1 MKIREVEKITGL
13 TAKAIRLYEEKG
25 LIRVSR
31 QDNSYRDYSEDV
43 IEKLKLIRILR
54 ELDVPLSQIKL
65 HFNGIMTLEELLND
79 RKAEMEKENIF
90 HRENYD
96 KCIRLIRELQL
107 DDMKTEETP
116 AVISPHRTLLGL
128 DIGTTNISAVLL
140 EEETG
145 NVLETYVVSNASRL
159 PTESDLA
166 ECNVD
171 WIVNKAV
178 RIVESLVKMYP
189 NTRCIG
195 ITGQMHGMLYIS
207 DAGQALSPF
216 YTWQDGRG
224 NRKYSEECTYSAEI
238 EARTGYTCNT
248 GYAFSTLFYNACEHI
263 EPPGAYSFCTIM
275 DYVAMRLTGRKS
287 PLVHPSNAASFGLY
301 DIQNHGFDRIAIQRL
316 GLSHLTLP
324 EVAEQEDNTVGYYQ
338 NIPVSVAI
346 GDNPASFFGSVKN
359 EKESVLVNFGTGSQ
373 VSLVVERYQTVPEGL
388 EIRPY
393 LFGKYLICGSALCGG
408 KAYALLERFFSDYAK
423 ALLPEA
429 TSQYEL
435 MNRFAKEAYTD
446 GHALSVST
454 QFCGTRKKPFLRGSI
469 TGIDDTN
476 FTPGQL
482 ILGVLRGM
490 AEELKDYYDQMKPRK
505 VTHLVASGN
514 AVKRNEVLQWVLED
528 VFQKKVELTDNNEE
542 AAIGS
547 ALYAYSSLQPLGED
561 RI

>member
-54 ELDVPLSQIKL
+54 DLDVPLSQIRL

-90 HRENYD
+90 HRESYD
-96 KCIRLIRELQL
+96 KCVRLIHELRIC
-107 DDMKTEETP
+107 DMGIEEPPVTIDP
-116 AVISPHRTLLGL
+116 AKALLGL
-128 DIGTTNISAVLL
+128 DIGTTNLSAVLL

-145 NVLETYVVSNASRL
+145 KVLETYVVSNASRL
-159 PTESDLA
+159 PTDSDLA
-166 ECNVD
+166 ECDVD

-178 RIVESLVKMYP
+178 RMVENLVKMYP
-189 NTRCIG
+189 NTKCIG

-207 DAGQALSPF
+207 DTGKALSPF

-224 NRKYSEECTYSAEI
+224 NRSFSEETTYSAEI
-238 EARTGYTCNT
+238 TARTGYICNT
-248 GYAFSTLFYNACEHI
+248 GYAFSTLFYNACGHM
-263 EPPGAYSFCTIM
+263 EPSGAHSFCTIM
-275 DYVAMRLTGRKS
+275 DYVAMCLTGRKS
-287 PLVHPSNAASFGLY
+287 PLIHPSNAASFGLY
-301 DIQNHGFDRIAIQRL
+301 DIQNHCFDRTAIQRL

-324 EVAEQEDNTVGYYQ
+324 EIAENKDKTVGYYQ
-338 NIPVSVAI
+338 NIPVNVAI

-359 EKESVLVNFGTGSQ
+359 EKESVLVNIGTGSQ
-373 VSLVVERYQTVPEGL
+373 VSMVVEHYQTVPEGL

-435 MNRFAKEAYTD
+435 MNRLAKEAYAN
-446 GHALSVST
+446 GHTLSVST
-454 QFCGTRKKPFLRGSI
+454 LFCGTRKEPFLRGSI
-469 TGIDDTN
+469 TGIDDSN

-482 ILGVLRGM
+482 ILGVLHGM
-490 AEELKDYYDQMKPRK
+490 VEELKGYYDRMKPRN

-514 AVKRNEVLQWVLED
+514 AVKRNEVLQRVLED
-528 VFQKKVELTDNNEE
+528 VFQKTIELTDNNEE

-547 ALYAYSSLQPLGED
+547 ALYACALLQ
-561 RI
+561 